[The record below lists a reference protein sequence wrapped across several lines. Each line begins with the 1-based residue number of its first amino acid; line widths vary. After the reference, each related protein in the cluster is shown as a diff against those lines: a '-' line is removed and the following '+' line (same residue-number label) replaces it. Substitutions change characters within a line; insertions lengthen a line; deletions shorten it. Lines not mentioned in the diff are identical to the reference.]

1 MVTIIDIT
9 TEYSRKL
16 NTNIGSIMFE
26 NNYDYDSHQ
35 EEIETAKWLV
45 SSFGGNIVLL
55 KESTKQKEEKPDYLW
70 DNKYWERKGIY
81 SSKQNTIDSRIRK
94 AYSQIYEKRGGMIL
108 DFSQSILSL
117 EQALKSVKN
126 CVLNRAKGDSIII
139 IKKNKNFVVLKI
151 IKK

>member
-9 TEYSRKL
+9 TEYSKKTS
-16 NTNIGSIMFE
+16 NSSGSITFE
-26 NNYDYDSHQ
+26 NNYEYDSHQ

-70 DNKYWERKGIY
+70 DNKYWERKGIN
-81 SSKQNTIDSRIRK
+81 SLKQNTIDLRIRK
-94 AYSQIYEKRGGMIL
+94 AYSQIFEKRGGMIL
-108 DFSQSILSL
+108 DFSQSIMNL
-117 EQALKSVKN
+117 EQAVKSVKKS
-126 CVLNRAKGDSIII
+126 VLNRAKGNSIII
-139 IKKNKNFVVLKI
+139 IKKNKSFTVLKI